1 MENTNNKMLSANI
14 RPLVNIDTVFI
25 FSSLELVASLNGNLT
40 ITENI
45 EFFLFAM
52 YHGEECNVAPKKK
65 KWVGEQARKK
75 IWIWVKNENAILY
88 IAVCIDADV
97 ESNTLKCTLMA
108 RGTMVLKYK

>member
-25 FSSLELVASLNGNLT
+25 LSSLELVASLNGNLT

-65 KWVGEQARKK
+65 KMSGWASQKK
-75 IWIWVKNENAILY
+75 NLDLSKNRECHLIY
-88 IAVCIDADV
+88 CCV
-97 ESNTLKCTLMA
+97 
-108 RGTMVLKYK
+108 